1 MGRLRGGSAGRGW
14 RGRLIR
20 WRRRR
25 RTRLIGLVRG
35 RRVAFIDLAFRR
47 RARCGIRGRIR
58 CLRVRW
64 IRPGLGTRLA
74 QSEAMA
80 GGHRCPDAER
90 HRERP
95 DASDVFTAA
104 RDGDDQRC
112 CHGKVG
118 TLHIDA
124 ETWVGGLIAAGTAHL
139 AVARFLPPI
148 TTARCAAK
156 RSSPTAPRPDQD
168 RFRSSVSP
176 KRPRCHGAP
185 RTTRTK
191 PSFDGSSQPV
201 QVPLAKID
209 ADEETFATIFATK
222 FAKSFRITLGG
233 FSPGLVPPPANRHAG
248 RPR

>member
-1 MGRLRGGSAGRGW
+1 MHFGCRLGGMARLRGGSAGRGW

-47 RARCGIRGRIR
+47 RARCGIRGGIR

-64 IRPGLGTRLA
+64 IRPGLGMRLA

-80 GGHRCPDAER
+80 GGDRCPHAEC

-139 AVARFLPPI
+139 AVARFRPPI
-148 TTARCAAK
+148 TAARVRGQTFISYC
-156 RSSPTAPRPDQD
+156 SRPDQD
-168 RFRSSVSP
+168 RFRSSGESEAAAMP
-176 KRPRCHGAP
+176 SCT
-185 RTTRTK
+185 RTTTTK
-191 PSFDGSSQPV
+191 PSMQ
-201 QVPLAKID
+201 
-209 ADEETFATIFATK
+209 
-222 FAKSFRITLGG
+222 
-233 FSPGLVPPPANRHAG
+233 
-248 RPR
+248 